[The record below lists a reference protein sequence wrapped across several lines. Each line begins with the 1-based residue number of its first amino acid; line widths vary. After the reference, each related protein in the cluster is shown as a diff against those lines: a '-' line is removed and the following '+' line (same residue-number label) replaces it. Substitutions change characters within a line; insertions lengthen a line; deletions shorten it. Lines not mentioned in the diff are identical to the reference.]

1 MRIRTK
7 IFSSHMALAVTV
19 ALFSIVII
27 ATLRVADQHRRHLA
41 DSYAQVHNIY
51 LIASEAHHLVEQ
63 IAELISI
70 GPQDADIRNSRQ
82 ILLERLAA
90 QRRLIAEEVE
100 TLTSAAQRTAELREI
115 DRIDRIESVIHQ
127 LFTAYQRLSE
137 EVAAGR
143 HVVASAI
150 YDSEVENDLDEALD
164 GLLSATIRRESN
176 EMQASFA
183 ASKRLLQWS
192 LWLAF
197 GMVVIVV
204 ALGIGNMLL
213 LNRTVLRPVTALAR
227 AAEAVRRGELSHHVA
242 VAGTDELG
250 NLAQRFNRMTEQIK
264 AQRDALRRTNEN
276 LEQQVAERTRE
287 VVARSRELGTANARL
302 REVDASRAQFFA
314 DISHELRSPLT
325 VLRGQAEVALRRS
338 GTDPVRLRRVLETVV
353 REASQMGRLVQD
365 MLFLA
370 RSEAGTITVD
380 KCPTVLQEVIA
391 DTLID
396 SPPMTHDKGIVLAP
410 HQPFEPVIVSGDGDR
425 LRQLMLILL
434 DNAISFAPAESRV
447 AIDLTTTETRASIKV
462 RDSGPGFSR
471 AAAEHAFTRFS
482 QGSASRRRTGGHGIG
497 LGLAIAKWI
506 VDQHT
511 GRIYIE
517 DTAGAG

>member
-150 YDSEVENDLDEALD
+150 YDSEVENDLDDALD
-164 GLLSATIRRESN
+164 GLLSVTIRRESMEN
-176 EMQASFA
+176 
-183 ASKRLLQWS
+183 
-192 LWLAF
+192 
-197 GMVVIVV
+197 
-204 ALGIGNMLL
+204 
-213 LNRTVLRPVTALAR
+213 TACFDAMT
-227 AAEAVRRGELSHHVA
+227 LSC
-242 VAGTDELG
+242 L
-250 NLAQRFNRMTEQIK
+250 
-264 AQRDALRRTNEN
+264 
-276 LEQQVAERTRE
+276 
-287 VVARSRELGTANARL
+287 
-302 REVDASRAQFFA
+302 
-314 DISHELRSPLT
+314 
-325 VLRGQAEVALRRS
+325 
-338 GTDPVRLRRVLETVV
+338 
-353 REASQMGRLVQD
+353 
-365 MLFLA
+365 
-370 RSEAGTITVD
+370 
-380 KCPTVLQEVIA
+380 C
-391 DTLID
+391 
-396 SPPMTHDKGIVLAP
+396 
-410 HQPFEPVIVSGDGDR
+410 
-425 LRQLMLILL
+425 
-434 DNAISFAPAESRV
+434 
-447 AIDLTTTETRASIKV
+447 
-462 RDSGPGFSR
+462 
-471 AAAEHAFTRFS
+471 
-482 QGSASRRRTGGHGIG
+482 
-497 LGLAIAKWI
+497 
-506 VDQHT
+506 
-511 GRIYIE
+511 
-517 DTAGAG
+517 